1 MLGAVEQRA
10 RMFGLTAL
18 AAGAVVAAAQTTVFH
33 PRSQC
38 FGAFP
43 YRAVDPDRDVDRPP
57 RIALTFDDG
66 PNEPYTSALLDLLGE
81 REVRATFFQVGR
93 CAERHPATTRR
104 VVTQGHVLANHSYSH
119 AWSRYL
125 SQPRQVREVTQG
137 RAALRAIAGVD
148 PLLYR
153 PPWLCHPPWVL
164 RTVAASGA
172 QVVSGTFGHPWE
184 VLQPPAAWLAAG
196 AVRRARRGA
205 VLILHDG
212 REGRG
217 GPRGQTVAAVGEI
230 VDRLRDQGYA
240 FATVDELLD
249 CPAYG

>member
-10 RMFGLTAL
+10 RRFGAAAL
-18 AAGAVVAAAQTTVFH
+18 AAGAAVATAQATVFS

-43 YRAVDPDRDVDRPP
+43 YRAADSDRDVEHLP

-66 PNEPYTSALLDLLGE
+66 PNEPYTSRLLGLLGE

-93 CAERHPATTRR
+93 CAERHPATTRK
-104 VVTQGHVLANHSYSH
+104 VVAQGHVLANHSYAH

-125 SQPRQVREVTQG
+125 TQPRQVREVEQG
-137 RAALRAIAGVD
+137 RATLRAIAGVD

-172 QVVSGTFGHPWE
+172 QVVSGTFGHPFE
-184 VLQPPAAWLAAG
+184 VLQPPAARLAAG
-196 AVRRARRGA
+196 TVRRARPGA

-217 GPRGQTVAAVGEI
+217 GPRGQTVAAVGQV

-240 FATVDELLD
+240 FATVDELLG